1 MIKFSKFNLFSMALL
16 AGAAAFTG
24 CSSDEVIVEEQA
36 PVTGP
41 LTFNGESVKTQFSI
55 NIPAAGSHKR
65 LTETVAQGQTSPVFR
80 GMKNIFMVP
89 FAQDGDVTGTS
100 TLSPRGVIGLEAFDE
115 LQIEG
120 PNANYYSD
128 VDIPVNTNHMLFYA
142 EGGREI
148 ETNQK
153 QYGSLKPVYN
163 VSTWTVT
170 TQLQNAISFELD
182 QIATGG
188 TSATE
193 TAITNSLNAIAQ
205 TTGWAAITLEQN
217 PELYNA
223 YVGFTSLKAGSAK
236 KILYTVNS
244 LYQIVKAK
252 AESGNTYE
260 AIMNNITMA
269 DGIFTAN
276 ASGNIEYNTNLTAQ
290 TYPENLGIPSGVAQL
305 TFNAETKSFSYRH
318 SGTTPIIG
326 GMSAADFDDYVY
338 PTSLYYCINSNIKAS
353 SLSSDQ
359 IASSNNWASYVGN
372 ASQFNQNKVE
382 PNSQLVVLESPVQ
395 YAVARFVVI
404 PRFSESTIL
413 DKNEQTIINLA
424 NGMFPVKGLLVGGQK
439 NVDWA
444 FHQQADAKEV
454 TIYDASLD
462 AVANGVTSTST
473 DKYQT
478 LVLETP
484 ERAGSEE
491 AVVNFA
497 LEMVN
502 NTGAPFYGADGIV
515 PEGGTFYLVGKLST
529 IATDTDNT
537 RVFAQDKVTTANVK
551 INSLANAYN
560 VVPDL
565 RATKLSFGLSV
576 DLTWQNGLTNEVII
590 P

>member
-1 MIKFSKFNLFSMALL
+1 MIIFSKFNLFSMALL

-55 NIPAAGSHKR
+55 NIPVAGSHKR
-65 LTETVAQGQTSPVFR
+65 LTESVAQGQDAPVFR

-89 FAQDGDVTGTS
+89 FAQDAAVDGSS
-100 TLSPRGVIGLEAFDE
+100 TLSPRGVIGLTAFSAF
-115 LQIEG
+115 QISG

-142 EGGREI
+142 EGGAES
-148 ETNQK
+148 ETTKK
-153 QYGSLKPVYN
+153 QYGSLKPVYDA
-163 VSTWTVT
+163 STWTVT
-170 TQLQNAISFELD
+170 TPLQNAISFELD

-188 TSATE
+188 TSSTE
-193 TAITNSLNAIAQ
+193 TLITNSLNTIAQ
-205 TTGWAAITLEQN
+205 TTGWSAITLEQN

-244 LYQIVKAK
+244 LYQIVKDK
-252 AESGNTYE
+252 ATVGSTYE
-260 AIMNNITMA
+260 AIKNSIISET
-269 DGIFTAN
+269 GVFTAN
-276 ASGNIEYNTNLTAQ
+276 ADGKIEYKTTFSDT

-305 TFNAETKSFSYRH
+305 AFNSETKSFSYRH

-353 SLSSDQ
+353 SLNSDQ
-359 IASSNNWASYVGN
+359 ITSTNNWANYVGN
-372 ASQFNQNKVE
+372 ASQFNQDKVE

-404 PRFSESTIL
+404 PRFSESTIF
-413 DKNEQTIINLA
+413 DKDKQTIINLA

-444 FHQQADAKEV
+444 FHQLDGAKEV

-462 AVANGVTSTST
+462 VAENGVTSNSSN
-473 DKYQT
+473 KYQT

-502 NTGAPFYGADGIV
+502 NTGAQFNGADGIV

-529 IATDTDNT
+529 KAADTDNT
-537 RVFAQDKVTTANVK
+537 RVFAQDKVTTANVT

-576 DLTWQNGLTNEVII
+576 DLTWQNGLTNDVVIE
-590 P
+590 

>member
-65 LTETVAQGQTSPVFR
+65 LTENVTQGQTTPVFR

-89 FAQDGDVTGTS
+89 FAQDGAVDGAS
-100 TLSPRGVIGLEAFDE
+100 TLSPRGVIGLTAFSAF
-115 LQIEG
+115 QISG

-142 EGGREI
+142 EGGAES
-148 ETNQK
+148 ETTQK
-153 QYGSLKPVYN
+153 QYGSLKPIYDA
-163 VSTWTVT
+163 STWTVT
-170 TQLQNAISFELD
+170 TQLQNAISFELN

-188 TSATE
+188 TSSTE
-193 TAITNSLNAIAQ
+193 TQITNSLNAIAQ
-205 TTGWAAITLEQN
+205 NDDWAAITLDQN

-223 YVGFTSLKAGSAK
+223 YVGFTSLRAGSAK

-244 LYQIVKAK
+244 LYQIVKDK
-252 AESGNTYE
+252 ATDGSIYKAIKNSIISESG
-260 AIMNNITMA
+260 IFMA
-269 DGIFTAN
+269 DADD
-276 ASGNIEYNTNLTAQ
+276 NIKYKDTFSDT

-305 TFNAETKSFSYRH
+305 TFNGENKSFSYRH

-359 IASSNNWASYVGN
+359 IASTNNWANYVGN
-372 ASQFNQNKVE
+372 ASQFDQSKVE

-413 DKNEQTIINLA
+413 DKDEQTIINLA

-462 AVANGVTSTST
+462 EAANGVTSNST

-478 LVLETP
+478 LVL
-484 ERAGSEE
+484 G
-491 AVVNFA
+491 
-497 LEMVN
+497 
-502 NTGAPFYGADGIV
+502 
-515 PEGGTFYLVGKLST
+515 
-529 IATDTDNT
+529 
-537 RVFAQDKVTTANVK
+537 
-551 INSLANAYN
+551 NS
-560 VVPDL
+560 
-565 RATKLSFGLSV
+565 
-576 DLTWQNGLTNEVII
+576 
-590 P
+590 

>member
-24 CSSDEVIVEEQA
+24 CSSDEAIVEEQA

-65 LTETVAQGQTSPVFR
+65 LTESVTQGQTTPVFR
-80 GMKNIFMVP
+80 GMKKIFMVP

-100 TLSPRGVIGLEAFDE
+100 TLSPRGVIGLTAFDAF
-115 LQIEG
+115 QISG

-142 EGGREI
+142 EGGKEG
-148 ETNQK
+148 ETTQK
-153 QYGSLKPVYN
+153 QYGSLKPVYDA
-163 VSTWTVT
+163 STWTVT
-170 TQLQNAISFELD
+170 TPLQNAISFELD

-188 TSATE
+188 TNATE
-193 TAITNSLNAIAQ
+193 TTITSSLNAIAQ
-205 TTGWAAITLEQN
+205 NENWAAITLEQN

-244 LYQIVKAK
+244 LYQIVKDK
-252 AESGNTYE
+252 TTEGNIYE
-260 AIMNNITMA
+260 TIKNSIISANS
-269 DGIFTAN
+269 IFTAD
-276 ASGNIEYNTNLTAQ
+276 ADGNIKYKDTFSDT

-305 TFNAETKSFSYRH
+305 TFNTENKNFSYRH

-326 GMSAADFDDYVY
+326 GMSAADFGDYVY

-359 IASSNNWASYVGN
+359 IVNSNNWVNYVGN

-413 DKNEQTIINLA
+413 DKDKQTIINLA

-462 AVANGVTSTST
+462 EAANGVTSNST

-529 IATDTDNT
+529 KAADTDNT

-576 DLTWQNGLTNEVII
+576 DLTWQNGLTNDVVIE
-590 P
+590 

>member
-65 LTETVAQGQTSPVFR
+65 LTESVTQGQATPVFR

-100 TLSPRGVIGLEAFDE
+100 TLSPKGVIGLTAFNTF
-115 LQIEG
+115 QISK

-142 EGGREI
+142 EGGAES
-148 ETNQK
+148 ETTKN
-153 QYGSLKPVYN
+153 QYGSLKPVYDTN
-163 VSTWTVT
+163 TWTVT
-170 TQLQNAISFELD
+170 TPLQNAISFELG
-182 QIATGG
+182 QIAAGG
-188 TSATE
+188 DNSTE
-193 TAITNSLNAIAQ
+193 TVITNNLNAIAR
-205 TTGWAAITLEQN
+205 TTGWSSITLDQSS
-217 PELYNA
+217 ELYNA

-244 LYQIVKAK
+244 LYQIVKDK
-252 AESGNTYE
+252 AEQGNTYE
-260 AIMNNITMA
+260 AIKNNITKE
-269 DGIFTAN
+269 GSIFTAN
-276 ASGNIEYNTNLTAQ
+276 TDGNIEYNSTLQNQ

-305 TFNAETKSFSYRH
+305 TFNTETKSFTYRH
-318 SGTTPIIG
+318 SSTTPIIG

-338 PTSLYYCINSNIKAS
+338 PTSLYYCINSDIKAS

-359 IASSNNWASYVGN
+359 IASDNNWTSYVN
-372 ASQFNQNKVE
+372 NTSQFDQSKVE

-439 NVDWA
+439 NVNWA
-444 FHQQADAKEV
+444 FHQQAEAKEV

-462 AVANGVTSTST
+462 VVSNGVTSTST

-484 ERAGSEE
+484 ERVTNEE

-529 IATDTDNT
+529 TSTDTDNT

-576 DLTWQNGLTNEVII
+576 DLTWQNGLTNEVVIE
-590 P
+590 

>member
-65 LTETVAQGQTSPVFR
+65 LTENVTQGQTTPVFR

-89 FAQDGDVTGTS
+89 FAQDGAVDGAS
-100 TLSPRGVIGLEAFDE
+100 TLSPRGVIGLTAFSAF
-115 LQIEG
+115 QISG

-142 EGGREI
+142 EGGAES
-148 ETNQK
+148 ETTQK
-153 QYGSLKPVYN
+153 QYGSLKPVYDAN
-163 VSTWTVT
+163 TWTVT

-193 TAITNSLNAIAQ
+193 TTITSSLNAIAQ
-205 TTGWAAITLEQN
+205 TSGWSDITLEQN

-223 YVGFTSLKAGSAK
+223 YVGFTSLRAGSAK

-244 LYQIVKAK
+244 LYQIVKEK
-252 AESGNTYE
+252 ATEGSTYE
-260 AIMNNITMA
+260 AIKNSIISES
-269 DGIFTAN
+269 GIFTAD
-276 ASGNIEYNTNLTAQ
+276 ADGNIKYKDTFSDT

-305 TFNAETKSFSYRH
+305 TFNGENKSFSYRH

-359 IASSNNWASYVGN
+359 IASTNNWANYVGN
-372 ASQFNQNKVE
+372 ASQFDQSKVE

-413 DKNEQTIINLA
+413 DKDEQTIINLA

-462 AVANGVTSTST
+462 EAANGVTSNST

-484 ERAGSEE
+484 ERSSEE

-529 IATDTDNT
+529 IAADTNNT

-576 DLTWQNGLTNEVII
+576 DLTWQNGLTNDVVIE
-590 P
+590 